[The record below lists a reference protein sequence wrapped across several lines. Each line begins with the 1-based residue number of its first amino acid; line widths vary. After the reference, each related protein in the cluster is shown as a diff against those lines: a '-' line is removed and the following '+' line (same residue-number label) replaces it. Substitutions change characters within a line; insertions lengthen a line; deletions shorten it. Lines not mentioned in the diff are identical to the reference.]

1 MFCNDA
7 VAAAP
12 PSDWPDTIL
21 LNRQAGTLELVWDG
35 RHAELSHRAL
45 RRSCRCSV
53 CENMRRALD
62 AVLPV
67 ADDVRLLKIE
77 PVGPAALHLVFSD
90 GHARGIYPWAY
101 LKQMAFGPAT
111 GGLPDSL
118 TKGWRDE

>member
-1 MFCNDA
+1 MSCDDA

-12 PSDWPDTIL
+12 PSAWPDTIS
-21 LNRQAGTLELVWDG
+21 LNGATATLDLVWDG
-35 RHAELSHRAL
+35 RPAVLSHRTL

-53 CENMRRALD
+53 CENMRRATN

-67 ADDVRLLKIE
+67 PADVKLLKIE
-77 PVGPAALHLVFSD
+77 PVGPAAVHLVFSD
-90 GHARGIYPWAY
+90 GHARGIYPWTY

-111 GGLPDSL
+111 DGLPDSL

>member
-1 MFCNDA
+1 MSCDDA

-12 PSDWPDTIL
+12 PSAWPDTIS
-21 LNRQAGTLELVWDG
+21 LNGATATLDLVWDG
-35 RHAELSHRAL
+35 RPAVLSHRAL

-53 CENMRRALD
+53 CENMRRATN

-67 ADDVRLLKIE
+67 PADVKLLKIE
-77 PVGPAALHLVFSD
+77 PVGPAAVHLVFSD
-90 GHARGIYPWAY
+90 GHARGIYPWTY

-111 GGLPDSL
+111 DGLPDSL

>member
-1 MFCNDA
+1 MSCDDA
-7 VAAAP
+7 VAAPP
-12 PSDWPDTIL
+12 PSAWPDTIRL
-21 LNRQAGTLELVWDG
+21 DGQAGTLELVWDG
-35 RHAELSHRAL
+35 RHAVLSHRAL

-62 AVLPV
+62 VVLPV

-77 PVGPAALHLVFSD
+77 PVGPAALQLVFSD
-90 GHARGIYPWAY
+90 GHLRGIYPWTY

-111 GGLPDSL
+111 SGLPESL